1 MSETPPKALK
11 LARPA
16 FLIGAL
22 LVLAGAIILRGIVP
36 LEPGVVW
43 AIVLMVPGGGLII
56 FGLVRQFLYAR
67 RTPCRP
73 KVNHNRFVRILLEV
87 FLQTCK
93 VYYRYFAIVV
103 GQLLC
108 AIKPW

>member
-16 FLIGAL
+16 FLVGAL
-22 LVLAGAIILRGIVP
+22 LVLAGAIILRGLVP

-56 FGLVRQFLYAR
+56 FGLTVRAAGQILAAAQAV
-67 RTPCRP
+67 PEEDRP
-73 KVNHNRFVRILLEV
+73 GWDEDEDE
-87 FLQTCK
+87 
-93 VYYRYFAIVV
+93 
-103 GQLLC
+103 
-108 AIKPW
+108 